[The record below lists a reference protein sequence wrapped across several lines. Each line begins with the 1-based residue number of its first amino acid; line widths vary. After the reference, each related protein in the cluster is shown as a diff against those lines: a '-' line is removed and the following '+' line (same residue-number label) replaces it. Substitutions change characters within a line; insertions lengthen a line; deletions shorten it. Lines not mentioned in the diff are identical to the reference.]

1 MTFEDIVIAI
11 FWCFI
16 FALITLGLLFLIK
29 FIIIYPPVIKK
40 NYCINIQKTE

>member
-16 FALITLGLLFLIK
+16 FALITLGLLFFNKVYYYSSTRNKEKLLHK
-29 FIIIYPPVIKK
+29 YSK
-40 NYCINIQKTE
+40 N